1 MQLSEVYI
9 PSFYNAMQQGK
20 ADKRA
25 ERLNAMQ
32 DDLIINQKQMADE
45 KRRAELAYGIA
56 DYIDKQQDDATKAE
70 LYAEAIPQLSKLFPD
85 MPLPTTYSKQ
95 AISSI
100 KAKTSPYIPTEYKN
114 AGDVMYRIQGSEITP
129 VGGIG
134 GGQGIKTR
142 THTYSDESGATWQ
155 VDVPEQVDMFGNRH
169 IGDQVFVQ
177 GMTRGVPVKD
187 YEAWLQT
194 QIQPEQFQQYRSTRV
209 DIPTASG
216 APSGK
221 RVPAPVP
228 NASGNTA
235 GRTNQG
241 FAISEDEVP
250 QPPKQGAPP
259 IPAQMPTNEPRGYLN
274 PDGSLKKRSA
284 PLPAP
289 EIDYGGSEQPPV
301 AMQPPSAPQGQP
313 MPVMGANALMGG
325 SMMPEGAN
333 RFATL
338 QPFGSEPVNRLGGS
352 QGIEGIEQAYTDGRR
367 MTGAPRQGAQPPKL
381 TKEDLMIRAG
391 QGDQNAVAQ
400 LQRMAEVE
408 RSIKGQKVPDKVFM
422 AYQQATADMESIRYT
437 LSQMRRYRAMLQKGD
452 INLNAF
458 SQFSGAVLSPWDLQS
473 DTYDNTQNFR
483 RSLVS
488 QANAL
493 LKENKGV
500 QTDSDAKRAMDELA
514 SGTANFGNKEMKS
527 ALDTNIRNL
536 NRVYTT
542 LQRSVNDFKKRY
554 PAIGEL

>member
-1 MQLSEVYI
+1 MQLPEVYI
-9 PSFYNAMQQGK
+9 PSFYNAMQQGR
-20 ADKRA
+20 ADKRT
-25 ERLNAMQ
+25 ERLNSMQ

-56 DYIDKQQDDATKAE
+56 EYIDKQEDDATKAE

-85 MPLPTTYSKQ
+85 MQLPAIYSKQ

-100 KAKTSPYIPTEYKN
+100 KAKTSPYIPTEFKS
-114 AGDVMYRIQGSEITP
+114 AGETMYEIKGSQITP
-129 VGGIG
+129 VGGSG
-134 GGQGIKTR
+134 SGKGIKTR
-142 THTYSDESGATWQ
+142 THTYSDASGATWQ

-169 IGDQVFVQ
+169 IGNQVFVQ
-177 GMTRGVPVKD
+177 GMDRGVPVKD

-194 QIQPEQFQQYRSTRV
+194 QMPPDQFQQYKSTRV

-228 NASGNTA
+228 NASGNIA

-241 FAISEDEVP
+241 FAISEGEVP
-250 QPPKQGAPP
+250 QPPQQGAPQ
-259 IPAQMPTNEPRGYLN
+259 IPAQIPTNQPRGYLN
-274 PDGSLKKRSA
+274 PDGSLKKRSS
-284 PLPAP
+284 PLPTP
-289 EIDYGGSEQPPV
+289 EIDYSGSEQPPV
-301 AMQPPSAPQGQP
+301 AMQPPSAPQGLP
-313 MPVMGANALMGG
+313 IPAMGANALMGD

-333 RFATL
+333 RFAML

-352 QGIEGIEQAYTDGRR
+352 QGIEGIEQAYTSGSR

-408 RSIKGQKVPDKVFM
+408 RSIKGQKVPDKVFG
-422 AYQQATADMESIRYT
+422 AYQQSMADMESIRYI
-437 LSQMRRYRAMLQKGD
+437 LSEMRKYRVMLQKGD

-458 SQFSGAVLSPWDLQS
+458 SQFAGAVLSPWDLQS
-473 DTYDNTQNFR
+473 DTYDNTSNFR
-483 RSLVS
+483 RSLIA

-493 LKENKGV
+493 LQENKGV
-500 QTDSDAKRAMDELA
+500 QTDGDAKRAMGELA
-514 SGTANFGNKEMKS
+514 SGTTNFGNKEMKS

-542 LQRSVNDFKKRY
+542 LQRSINDYKKRY